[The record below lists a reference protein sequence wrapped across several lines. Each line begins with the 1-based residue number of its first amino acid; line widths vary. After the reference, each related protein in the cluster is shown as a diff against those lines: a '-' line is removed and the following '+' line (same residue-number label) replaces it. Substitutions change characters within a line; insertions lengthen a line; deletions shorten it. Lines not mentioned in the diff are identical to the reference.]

1 MQYFTWDGHLAC
13 SISATRALFST
24 RTSSEPGQARRLSH
38 VSYVLGDLLHRRF
51 ANPFLFVLFSIL
63 LIAAHAPLL
72 RLQYF
77 WDEAG
82 YYVPAAFDLSAGSL
96 IPHSTPSNAH
106 PPLVLAWLALCWKLF
121 GFHPAVTRCAMLLLA
136 AFSLLGFFRLALA
149 VSNFRVAAWATLL
162 TAAYPVFFT
171 QSSLAQVDL
180 PAAGLIFWGLESYF
194 RRRIGVAVIW
204 FSLAALA
211 KETAILV
218 PLALFLWE
226 IALAIKQSLRAL
238 IFTSREAAEHESPA
252 RQCREQEADQGE
264 SRQGRHKNS
273 CETDHIASA
282 AAKSANTR
290 EAIGGTTGTRAL
302 PGWKSALV
310 LLVPIIPLAA
320 WYAYHYFRTGFIFG
334 NPEFFHYNVQATLHP
349 LRIVLALLLRVW
361 QTAGYMNLYLLTIA
375 CALAMRAQPIQTA
388 DGPRPRIAVPVQ
400 LGFLAVAA
408 VYVITLAV
416 VGGAV
421 LARYMLPVVPLVI
434 LVCVS
439 TVCRRLHL
447 WNFVLIIVA
456 VAFVAGLFVNPPYG
470 FAPEDNL
477 AYRDYIHLHQDAE
490 RWLQA
495 RYPKARVLTAWPASG
510 EVTKPYLG
518 YVDRPMQVV
527 QIEDFT
533 AEQLLSAADVGSRF
547 DVALVFSTKYQP
559 RTIFD
564 RWRKWQEWKARYFG
578 FHLDLPPEAA
588 ASVLGGR
595 LVYVERK
602 QGQWV
607 GIIEIVKIEEALIR
621 TSKAGG
627 DR

>member
-1 MQYFTWDGHLAC
+1 MQETSPQGAKPRSVSGELNTGLARLFN
-13 SISATRALFST
+13 SHFSALYLFGIFAL
-24 RTSSEPGQARRLSH
+24 
-38 VSYVLGDLLHRRF
+38 
-51 ANPFLFVLFSIL
+51 L
-63 LIAAHAPLL
+63 LIATHAPLL
-72 RLQYF
+72 RLPYF

-82 YYVPAAFDLSAGSL
+82 YYVPASLDLQAGSL

-106 PPLVLAWLALCWKLF
+106 PPLVLAWLALCWKVF
-121 GFHPAVTRCAMLLLA
+121 GFQPLVTRCVMLLLA

-149 VSNFRVAAWATLL
+149 VSNFSVAAWATLL
-162 TAAYPVFFT
+162 TAVYPVFFA

-218 PLALFLWE
+218 PLALFAW
-226 IALAIKQSLRAL
+226 AVTTNMLRRFGL
-238 IFTSREAAEHESPA
+238 MPILSSREAAGCESPA
-252 RQCREQEADQGE
+252 RRCREMEANQDE
-264 SRQGRHKNS
+264 SRLGPHKKS
-273 CETDHIASA
+273 DEPVATSA
-282 AAKSANTR
+282 AKAANQSD
-290 EAIGGTTGTRAL
+290 ADIGMAGSRAL
-302 PGWKSALV
+302 PGWKSAFV
-310 LLVPIIPLAA
+310 FLVPIIPLAA

-349 LRIVLALLLRVW
+349 LRIVLALLLRIW
-361 QTAGYMNLYLLTIA
+361 QTAGYMNLYLLTVA
-375 CALAMRAQPIQTA
+375 CVLAMRAQPIQTA
-388 DGPRPRIAVPVQ
+388 GGPRPRIAVPVQ
-400 LGFLAVAA
+400 LGLLAVAA

-416 VGGAV
+416 IGGAV

-439 TVCRRLHL
+439 TVWRRLHL
-447 WNFVLIIVA
+447 WNIVLIIVA

-495 RYPKARVLTAWPASG
+495 RYPKDRVLTAWPASG
-510 EVTKPYLG
+510 ELTKPYVG
-518 YVDRPMQVV
+518 YVEKAMQVV

-533 AEQLLSAADVGSRF
+533 AEQLFAAADVGSRF

-564 RWRKWQEWKARYFG
+564 RWRKWQGWKARYFG
-578 FHLDLPPEAA
+578 FHRDLPPEAA

-602 QGQWV
+602 HGQWV
-607 GIIEIVKIEEALIR
+607 GIIEIVKIEEALV
-621 TSKAGG
+621 TSEAGG
-627 DR
+627 GR

>member
-1 MQYFTWDGHLAC
+1 LGESNAVPAVLLRGRF
-13 SISATRALFST
+13 SALYLF
-24 RTSSEPGQARRLSH
+24 AI
-38 VSYVLGDLLHRRF
+38 
-51 ANPFLFVLFSIL
+51 FSIL
-63 LIAAHAPLL
+63 VIAAHAPLL
-72 RLQYF
+72 HLPYF

-82 YYVPAAFDLSAGSL
+82 YYVPAALDLSAGSL
-96 IPHSTPSNAH
+96 VPHSTPSNAH
-106 PPLVLAWLALCWKLF
+106 PPLVLAWLALCWKLV
-121 GFHPAVTRCAMLLLA
+121 GFHPAVTRCAMLLLT

-149 VSNFRVAAWATLL
+149 VSNFSVATWATLL
-162 TAAYPVFFT
+162 TAVYPVFFA

-180 PAAGLIFWGLESYF
+180 PAAGLIFWGLECYVH
-194 RRRIGVAVIW
+194 RRMGVSAIW

-218 PLALFLWE
+218 PLALLLWE
-226 IALAIKQSLRAL
+226 LLNLIARRYRRTAI
-238 IFTSREAAEHESPA
+238 FPSREAAEHGSPA
-252 RQCREQEADQGE
+252 RECREKEKQSE
-264 SRQGRHKNS
+264 SRQGRHKNLD
-273 CETDHIASA
+273 EPGDIASA
-282 AAKSANTR
+282 AAKSANTT
-290 EAIGGTTGTRAL
+290 EAIGGTTGNRAI
-302 PGWKSALV
+302 PGWKSAFV
-310 LLVPIIPLAA
+310 LLVPISPLAA

-349 LRIVLALLLRVW
+349 LRIVLALLLRIW

-375 CALAMRAQPIQTA
+375 CVLAMRAQPIQTA
-388 DGPRPRIAVPVQ
+388 DGSRPRIAIPVQ
-400 LGFLAVAA
+400 LGLLAVAA

-439 TVCRRLHL
+439 TIWRRLQL
-447 WNFVLIIVA
+447 WNIVLIIVA
-456 VAFVAGLFVNPPYG
+456 VAFVTGLFVNPPYG

-477 AYRDYIHLHQDAE
+477 AYRDYIHLHQGAE
-490 RWLQA
+490 RWLQS
-495 RYPKARVLTAWPASG
+495 RYPKARVLTAWPATG
-510 EVTKPYLG
+510 ELTKPYLG
-518 YVDRPMQVV
+518 YVGRPMQVI

-559 RTIFD
+559 HTIFD

-578 FHLDLPPEAA
+578 FHRDLPPEAA

-595 LVYVERK
+595 LVYIQRR

-607 GIIEIVKIEEALIR
+607 GIIETVKVEEALIR
-621 TSKAGG
+621 ASEGG
-627 DR
+627 GSR

>member
-1 MQYFTWDGHLAC
+1 MQDTLPHGGKPRAILVESNAGPAALLRGRF
-13 SISATRALFST
+13 SALYLF
-24 RTSSEPGQARRLSH
+24 AI
-38 VSYVLGDLLHRRF
+38 
-51 ANPFLFVLFSIL
+51 FSAL

-82 YYVPAAFDLSAGSL
+82 YYVPAALDLSAGSL

-106 PPLVLAWLALCWKLF
+106 PPLVLAWLALCWKLV
-121 GFHPAVTRCAMLLLA
+121 GFHPVVTRCAMLLLA
-136 AFSLLGFFRLALA
+136 AFSLLGFFRLAQA
-149 VSNFRVAAWATLL
+149 VSNFSVAAWATLL
-162 TAAYPVFFT
+162 TAVYPVFFA

-180 PAAGLIFWGLESYF
+180 PAAGLIFWGLECYF

-218 PLALFLWE
+218 PLALFIWE
-226 IALAIKQSLRAL
+226 LFRPWVEQTIAKIPGDKQQQ
-238 IFTSREAAEHESPA
+238 P
-252 RQCREQEADQGE
+252 
-264 SRQGRHKNS
+264 
-273 CETDHIASA
+273 SA
-282 AAKSANTR
+282 AQAADKN
-290 EAIGGTTGTRAL
+290 EGNFGTSGTRAL
-302 PGWKSALV
+302 PVWNSALV

-320 WYAYHYFRTGFIFG
+320 WYAFHYFRTGFIFG

-349 LRIVLALLLRVW
+349 LRIVLALLLRIW

-375 CALAMRAQPIQTA
+375 CVLAMRAQPIQTA

-421 LARYMLPVVPLVI
+421 LARYMLPIVPLVI

-439 TVCRRLHL
+439 TIWRRLHL
-447 WNFVLIIVA
+447 WNIVLMIVA
-456 VAFVAGLFVNPPYG
+456 IAFVAGLFVNPPYG

-518 YVDRPMQVV
+518 YVDRPMQVI

-559 RTIFD
+559 HTIFD

-578 FHLDLPPEAA
+578 FHRDLPPEAA

-607 GIIEIVKIEEALIR
+607 GIIEILKIEEALER
-621 TSKAGG
+621 NSEAGR